1 MYISLNNKISNKIN
15 KDKIYTNNELQ
26 NKLKKLWNQTQ
37 QYNNQNQ
44 E

>member
-1 MYISLNNKISNKIN
+1 MYISLNNKIPNKIN

-37 QYNNQNQ
+37 QYNNQNL